1 MKKIIIATLLA
12 FTGLIIMT
20 IVQQLYFQD
29 SNWFNNFFIGVMF
42 MNIYWWYITK
52 DDIKSLFNDN

>member
-1 MKKIIIATLLA
+1 MKKTIIASLLA

-20 IVQQLYFQD
+20 IVHQLYFQD
-29 SNWFNNFFIGVMF
+29 SIWFNNFFVGAMF

-52 DDIKSLFNDN
+52 DDIKSLGNDN